1 MLASLPPTSP
11 TAERRLT
18 TIAAARARVLD
29 GGALPD
35 AAAGAIEPWIE
46 RSWRR
51 CLAQGFEPSRRVAF
65 DTVSRAVL
73 RQTLEANHALIEA
86 ARPALERLSE
96 AMARTRYFAL
106 LTNAQGI
113 VVDTHGPIDARDP
126 RAAAITR
133 IGADLSEAAVGTT
146 AIGAAL
152 IEQHPVWLHRGE
164 HFFEDTS
171 VYSCAGAPLFG
182 PDGRCLGMLDL
193 TGIDAVER
201 PELRHLVAR
210 TARGI
215 ENALAL
221 RQPHALLLRLN
232 WPGQTLGSDDDGL
245 VCLDADGRVTAANS
259 TARTLLP
266 LLGSEPDAHAETL
279 FATPLS
285 ALFDAARRHKA
296 ALDLPLWSGLR
307 LQGWVHARE
316 HGAGTPTPA
325 AGEAENL
332 SLKDLELHLIRK
344 AVADARGNVQQAAR
358 TLGISR
364 ATVYRK
370 LGRRI

>member
-46 RSWRR
+46 RSWQR

-65 DTVSRAVL
+65 DTVSRSVL

-193 TGIDAVER
+193 TGIEAVER

-221 RQPHALLLRLN
+221 RRPHALLLRLN

-245 VCLDADGRVTAANS
+245 VCLDADGRVTGANS

-285 ALFDAARRHKA
+285 ALFDAARRHKP

-307 LQGWVHARE
+307 LQAWVHARE

-370 LGRRI
+370 LRPNG